1 MSALLW
7 VMRASRNP
15 SPDGTLMD
23 TCMSYMTARPV
34 LNFLFQPHPSRLS
47 DTENSN
53 LVTSPQTAMHACQ
66 FCSSLLGA
74 AG

>member
-23 TCMSYMTARPV
+23 TCMSYMTAHRV
-34 LNFLFQPHPSRLS
+34 LYFLFQPHSSHLS

-53 LVTSPQTAMHACQ
+53 LVTSSQTAMHPCQ
-66 FCSSLLGA
+66 FCSLL
-74 AG
+74 